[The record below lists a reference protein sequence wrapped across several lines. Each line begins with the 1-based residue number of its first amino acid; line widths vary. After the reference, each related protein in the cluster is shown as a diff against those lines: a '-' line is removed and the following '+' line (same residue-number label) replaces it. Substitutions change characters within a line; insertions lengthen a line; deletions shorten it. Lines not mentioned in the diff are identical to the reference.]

1 MAKTFNSYE
10 EPMSDVLSLPERFEA
25 LKNLSGWQEVE
36 EGKAL
41 TKTYIFKTFPEAISF
56 MVHISFFVEK
66 SDHHPEWTNVYN
78 KVHVTLTTHDC
89 GGISVKDVA
98 LALVMDEAARL

>member
-1 MAKTFNSYE
+1 
-10 EPMSDVLSLPERFEA
+10 MSEVLSVSERLEA
-25 LKNLSGWQEVE
+25 LKNLSGWKETE

-41 TKTYIFKTFPEAISF
+41 MKTYIFKSFPNALSF
-56 MVHISFFVEK
+56 MVHVAFFVEK

-98 LALVMDEAARL
+98 LAMVMNETAHTQMNSDF

>member
-1 MAKTFNSYE
+1 
-10 EPMSDVLSLPERFEA
+10 MSDVLSLPERFEA